1 MKNITTILLA
11 GVLVLIVSVGIL
23 YGRITFFP
31 ALMEE
36 YYNSVFRS
44 NSFTTDLLFY
54 VHPFILRAAMFWFW
68 EITKELFT
76 GSLLIR
82 AYKVGVS
89 YGLIAMVPVLWLTF
103 SAIDVSPLMVF
114 TWVAYGVLQAF
125 IACLVFAKRNP

>member
-1 MKNITTILLA
+1 MKNITTILIA
-11 GVLVLIVSVGIL
+11 GALVLIASVALL
-23 YGRITFFP
+23 YGSITFFP
-31 ALMEE
+31 ALMDE

-54 VHPFILRAAMFWFW
+54 VHPFILSAAMFWFW

-125 IACLVFAKRNP
+125 IACVVFAKRNP

>member
-1 MKNITTILLA
+1 MKNITTILIA
-11 GVLVLIVSVGIL
+11 GALVLIVSIGLL
-23 YGRITFFP
+23 YGSITFFP

-54 VHPFILRAAMFWFW
+54 VHPFILSAAMFWFW

-76 GSLLIR
+76 GSLLVR

-125 IACLVFAKRNP
+125 IACMVFAKRNP

>member
-11 GVLVLIVSVGIL
+11 GILVLIVSIGLL
-23 YGRITFFP
+23 YGSITFFP
-31 ALMEE
+31 VLMDE

-54 VHPFILRAAMFWFW
+54 VHPFILSAAMFWFW

>member
-23 YGRITFFP
+23 YGSITFFP

-54 VHPFILRAAMFWFW
+54 VHPFILSAAMFWFW

>member
-11 GVLVLIVSVGIL
+11 GALVLIVSVGIL
-23 YGRITFFP
+23 YGSITFFP

-54 VHPFILRAAMFWFW
+54 VHPFILSAALFWFW
-68 EITKELFT
+68 EISKELFT
-76 GSLLIR
+76 GSFMMR

>member
-11 GVLVLIVSVGIL
+11 GALVLIVSVGIL
-23 YGRITFFP
+23 YGSITFFP

-54 VHPFILRAAMFWFW
+54 VHPFILSAAMFWFW
-68 EITKELFT
+68 EISKELFT
-76 GSLLIR
+76 GSSLMR

-125 IACLVFAKRNP
+125 IACMVFAKRNP

>member
-1 MKNITTILLA
+1 MKNITTILIA
-11 GVLVLIVSVGIL
+11 GALVLIVSVGIL
-23 YGRITFFP
+23 YGSITFFP
-31 ALMEE
+31 ALMDE

-54 VHPFILRAAMFWFW
+54 VHPFILSAAMFWFW
-68 EITKELFT
+68 EISKELFT
-76 GSLLIR
+76 GSFLMR

>member
-11 GVLVLIVSVGIL
+11 GALVLIVSVSIL
-23 YGRITFFP
+23 YGSITFFP

-54 VHPFILRAAMFWFW
+54 VHPFILSAAMFWFW
-68 EITKELFT
+68 EISKELFT
-76 GSLLIR
+76 GSFMMR

-103 SAIDVSPLMVF
+103 SAIDISPLMVF

>member
-11 GVLVLIVSVGIL
+11 GALVLIVSIGLL
-23 YGRITFFP
+23 YGSITFFP
-31 ALMEE
+31 SLMEE

-54 VHPFILRAAMFWFW
+54 VHPFILSAAMFWFW

-76 GSLLIR
+76 GSLLVR

-125 IACLVFAKRNP
+125 IACMVFAKRNP

>member
-11 GVLVLIVSVGIL
+11 GALVLIVSIGIL
-23 YGRITFFP
+23 YGSITFFP
-31 ALMEE
+31 ALMDE

-44 NSFTTDLLFY
+44 SSFTTDLLFY
-54 VHPFILRAAMFWFW
+54 VHPFILSAAMFWFW
-68 EITKELFT
+68 EISKELFT
-76 GSLLIR
+76 GSLMMR

>member
-1 MKNITTILLA
+1 MKNITTILIA
-11 GVLVLIVSVGIL
+11 GVLVLIASVGIL
-23 YGRITFFP
+23 YGSITFFP

-54 VHPFILRAAMFWFW
+54 VHPFILSAAMFWFW

-76 GSLLIR
+76 GSLLVR

>member
-23 YGRITFFP
+23 YGSITVFP

-54 VHPFILRAAMFWFW
+54 VHPFILSAALFWFW
-68 EITKELFT
+68 EISKELFT
-76 GSLLIR
+76 GSLMMR

>member
-1 MKNITTILLA
+1 MKNITTILIA
-11 GVLVLIVSVGIL
+11 GALVLIVSVGIL
-23 YGRITFFP
+23 YGSITFFP

-36 YYNSVFRS
+36 YYNAVFRS

-54 VHPFILRAAMFWFW
+54 VHPFILSAAMFWFW

-76 GSLLIR
+76 GSLIVR

>member
-1 MKNITTILLA
+1 MKNITTILTA
-11 GVLVLIVSVGIL
+11 GVLVLIVSVGLL
-23 YGRITFFP
+23 YGFITFFP

-36 YYNSVFRS
+36 YYNPVFRS
-44 NSFTTDLLFY
+44 NSFATDLLFY
-54 VHPFILRAAMFWFW
+54 VHPFIISAALFWFW

-76 GSLLIR
+76 GSLMMR

-114 TWVAYGVLQAF
+114 TWVAYGVVQAF